1 MVSLPS
7 GPDKHQVSFSL
18 SSLLFSSHPHKITPF
33 HNPPPSPPPLAESSL
48 RAARATGP
56 GCAVIS
62 RQFSYRQRMPGL
74 CSRGRHD
81 GRKKTRSDSRF
92 RPPSAASS
100 ITGSLLAVEVRPA
113 AENAPASSHGEDETH
128 PSSLQG
134 FEFYF
139 FGFYTQQH
147 KLP

>member
-7 GPDKHQVSFSL
+7 GPDKHRVSFSL
-18 SSLLFSSHPHKITPF
+18 SSLSFSSHPHKITPF
-33 HNPPPSPPPLAESSL
+33 HNPPPLTESSL
-48 RAARATGP
+48 RAAHATEP

-62 RQFSYRQRMPGL
+62 RHFSYRQRMPGL

-81 GRKKTRSDSRF
+81 GRKKTCSDSRF

-113 AENAPASSHGEDETH
+113 AENAPASSRGEDETH